1 MAEANDT
8 PMMEGF
14 LCPIC
19 KGDFGTAIKLLA
31 HFQEEHSE
39 EQDLLKSF
47 KGSFQLI
54 NNKHNKLINIW
65 IYWTNHIQV
74 LLLIVC

>member
-1 MAEANDT
+1 MSSYCDVYVCKMAEGTDVQ
-8 PMMEGF
+8 MMEGF

-19 KGDFGTAIKLLA
+19 KGDFGTAIKLLS

-47 KGSFQLI
+47 KGE
-54 NNKHNKLINIW
+54 H
-65 IYWTNHIQV
+65 
-74 LLLIVC
+74 